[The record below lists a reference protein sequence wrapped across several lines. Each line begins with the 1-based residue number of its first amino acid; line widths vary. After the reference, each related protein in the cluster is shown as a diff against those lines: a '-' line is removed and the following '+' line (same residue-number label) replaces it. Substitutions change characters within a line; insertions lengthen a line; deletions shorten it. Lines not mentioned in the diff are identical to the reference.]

1 MNSIDR
7 KAAIKEYKERK
18 IPRGIFV
25 LRCLATGQP
34 WVGSALNLE
43 AARNRNWFAL
53 RQKMHPDKTLQK
65 VWNDIGEQAFQ
76 YDILEKL
83 ADDVAEMSVGD
94 LLKEKRRHW
103 IAKLGA
109 TGL

>member
-1 MNSIDR
+1 MNGLDR

-25 LRCLATGQP
+25 LRCSVTGRC

-53 RQKMHPDKTLQK
+53 KQKLHPDKTLQQA
-65 VWNDIGEQAFQ
+65 WNDTGEQTFE
-76 YDILEKL
+76 YNILEKL
-83 ADDVAEMSVGD
+83 PDDVAEMSVGD

-103 IAKLGA
+103 IAELGA
-109 TGL
+109 RGI

>member
-1 MNSIDR
+1 LNR
-7 KAAIKEYKERK
+7 KEAIRAYKERK

-25 LRCLATGQP
+25 LRCTATGEK

-53 RQKMHPDKTLQK
+53 RQRMHPDKALQK
-65 VWNDIGEQAFQ
+65 VWNDCGEQAFE

-83 ADDVAEMSVGD
+83 PDDVAELSLSD
-94 LLKEKRRHW
+94 TLKQKRLRW
-103 IAKLGA
+103 IAELGA
-109 TGL
+109 AGL